1 MSLGLWSISADITKL
16 KVCFTFMD
24 MHRLTYS
31 NAHAKSCFMLF
42 FFFSGDEAVMNTNAP
57 KAEGLEE
64 VKSAAGS
71 DVRNLKSKVSIVCFM
86 YKMPHYKQIELK
98 TRFYNLLRLIQ

>member
-1 MSLGLWSISADITKL
+1 MFYIHGHAQTHVFKCACKKL
-16 KVCFTFMD
+16 
-24 MHRLTYS
+24 L
-31 NAHAKSCFMLF
+31 HAV